1 MSVRTTPWDDMKT
14 PDFYSDAFEFRKKY
28 NNNKILSSPQSIYNY
43 LNERVYGQEA
53 YKRAIS
59 TFIYKAL
66 KGINSEKVILIASES
81 GSGKSYVA
89 SLLSEIVENFVI
101 TDGASLVPQAY
112 RGGNHVTTVLN
123 KLDVDGNKPC
133 FVVIDEFN
141 RTLQKSVDSSSFN
154 GSSVLSEL
162 LVLFDSTDAKIN
174 ASANEDKPFWV
185 SPSKLFFILLGSFSN
200 ITDQRSSTPIGFN
213 ANICDS
219 GKSHHKQVSKE
230 LVLDTLSEWPELV
243 GRISRIIISP
253 NMDEKSYFKMLSNP
267 KYSPASKLE
276 VELGI
281 TIKISP
287 KKMKQYAKDSYEART
302 GVRGVKNAILEE
314 LDEALFN
321 DPDVK
326 EIYIR

>member
-174 ASANEDKPFWV
+174 ASTNEDKPFWV

-200 ITDQRSSTPIGFN
+200 ITDQKSSTPIGFN
-213 ANICDS
+213 VNIYDS
-219 GKSHHKQVSKE
+219 GLLNTGVE
-230 LVLDTLSEWPELV
+230 TDLSQQH
-243 GRISRIIISP
+243 S
-253 NMDEKSYFKMLSNP
+253 
-267 KYSPASKLE
+267 LE
-276 VELGI
+276 VLQGI
-281 TIKISP
+281 YDDCMQHAQDCIDNGMPISAV
-287 KKMKQYAKDSYEART
+287 MWQNQAHETQQSIDHLLHD
-302 GVRGVKNAILEE
+302 I
-314 LDEALFN
+314 
-321 DPDVK
+321 
-326 EIYIR
+326 